1 MAVPPPSLPP
11 GLWVDYALE
20 GLVLAEKVWF
30 LRLFHTES
38 SWHAYCF
45 SAVIVSGRRDLQEHS
60 LWLKKLISQVP
71 EDAMLKI
78 RRPVYRW
85 LFKSTRVLRADR
97 KRRCKSNLS
106 TVSVL
111 ANRGL
116 HQDVMH
122 SRCRGTTASDVCL
135 QALTLSLPSPR
146 DFFTLAPNRAPVHK
160 Q

>member
-1 MAVPPPSLPP
+1 MHIV
-11 GLWVDYALE
+11 
-20 GLVLAEKVWF
+20 F
-30 LRLFHTES
+30 LRLFFLVGVNARTFV
-38 SWHAYCF
+38 A
-45 SAVIVSGRRDLQEHS
+45 A
-60 LWLKKLISQVP
+60 KKAHQSKP

-78 RRPVYRW
+78 RRPVYKR
-85 LFKSTRVLRADR
+85 LFKSTSVLRADR

-116 HQDVMH
+116 HQNVMH

-146 DFFTLAPNRAPVHK
+146 YFFTLAPNRAPVHK
-160 Q
+160 L